1 MPASVIHCTCGTGG
15 APEEELR
22 SRIPNFSSTSNFKI
36 TRDIKFLQWICPE
49 REGGYQTHAIL
60 DAKTNM
66 ISNIGYDVRY
76 DVMYD
81 VMYDIRYDFESNT
94 SGMIS

>member
-1 MPASVIHCTCGTGG
+1 MSVIHCTCGTEG

-22 SRIPNFSSTSNFKI
+22 SRIPNFSTTSNIKI
-36 TRDIKFLQWICPE
+36 TRDIKFLQWFCPE

-60 DAKTNM
+60 HAKQNM
-66 ISNIGYDVRY
+66 ISNIGYDIRY

-81 VMYDIRYDFESNT
+81 VRYDIRYYIQSDT